1 MVLHH
6 NYQTID
12 VDINTEH
19 TPLLPPPSPLIP
31 KHEWSIKKPIY
42 TLVKSKTLSLLPAFS
57 VGVAIWFGA
66 SPSDELTPTAI
77 HLLSVFTSCIVA
89 LITTSVD
96 ISMLVL
102 TGLTLLATTQSF
114 QCTDEASGLSTE
126 CRLCGEINPLTK
138 DTYQCDPASDS
149 FKQSLEGF
157 SSTVVWLIFAAFH
170 LGKAVQVTRL
180 GRRLSLWMISLFGS
194 HILGLAYAI
203 VLSELLLAPFVPSNT
218 ARGGGIIL
226 PVVQSIATTLGS
238 TPSSNPALGGFLLLV
253 GSHANLLSA
262 SMYLTGMA
270 PNPIVIAK
278 ANQLFPD
285 LNFGFMTWITGS
297 IVPALF
303 CAACLPYLLYR
314 FCGIDAQEKTGG
326 DGNITKHAR
335 TELEL
340 IGPMSTKEWQLCV
353 TLLSCLTLWVT
364 SSYTGLDST
373 LVALMGIVALLH
385 MGTISWKDISTNTN
399 AWDTLFWL
407 GGFVTIA
414 QQLSEA
420 GASTF
425 LGQKIS
431 DAIEHLALPPMP
443 ALAIAYFLTTFMF
456 SSLSAHTVAFV
467 STFLDAGASL
477 GAHPQILTAFLAY
490 FGALGGCMTNFSTG
504 SAAMYYAP
512 GYVSRSKWFTVG
524 FKMAL
529 FYLTVYF
536 TIGLGWWKLL
546 GWQ

>member
-1 MVLHH
+1 M
-6 NYQTID
+6 NG
-12 VDINTEH
+12 
-19 TPLLPPPSPLIP
+19 LLKIV
-31 KHEWSIKKPIY
+31 SIS
-42 TLVKSKTLSLLPAFS
+42 TLAKSKFISLLPS
-57 VGVAIWFGA
+57 LSIGIAIWFGV
-66 SPSDELTPTAI
+66 SPNHDLTPTAI
-77 HLLSVFTSCIVA
+77 HLLAVFTSCIIA
-89 LITTSVD
+89 LITTSID

-102 TGLTLLATTQSF
+102 SGLILLAATQSF
-114 QCTDEASGLSTE
+114 ECTDTASGLSVE
-126 CRLCGEINPLTK
+126 CRLCGHINPHTK
-138 DTYQCDPASDS
+138 DIYECHASSDA

-157 SSTVVWLIFAAFH
+157 SSSVVWLIFAAFH
-170 LGKAVQVTRL
+170 LGKAVQVTKL
-180 GRRLSLWMISLFGS
+180 GRRLSLWMIALFGT

-285 LNFGFMTWITGS
+285 LNFGFMTWLTGS
-297 IVPALF
+297 IVPGLI

-314 FCGIDAQEKTGG
+314 FCGIHAQEKQDSCGT
-326 DGNITKHAR
+326 DNITKHAR
-335 TELEL
+335 MELES
-340 IGPMSTKEWQLCV
+340 IGAMTVKEWQLCIV
-353 TLLSCLTLWVT
+353 LLSCLGLWVT
-364 SSYTGLDST
+364 SSYTKLDST
-373 LVALMGIVALLH
+373 LVALMGIVTLLH
-385 MGTISWKDISTNTN
+385 MGTIQWKDISTNTN

-420 GASTF
+420 GASSF
-425 LGQKIS
+425 LGNKIS
-431 DAIEHLALPPMP
+431 DTIEHLSLPPVP
-443 ALAIAYFLTTFMF
+443 CLAVAYFLTTFMF

-467 STFLDAGASL
+467 ATFLDAGASL
-477 GAHPQILTAFLAY
+477 GTQPQVLTAFLAY
-490 FGALGGCMTNFSTG
+490 FGSLGGCMTNFSTG

-512 GYVSRSKWFTVG
+512 GYVSRSKWFSVG
-524 FKMAL
+524 IKMAG
-529 FYLTVYF
+529 FYLFIYF

-546 GWQ
+546 GWH